1 MSFLALGYGRPLAGR
16 IGDTMGKHEKPA
28 DGKPTPEKLA
38 RILRAARGETYEAKH
53 SKPDR
58 AEGNG
63 EPRKASE

>member
-1 MSFLALGYGRPLAGR
+1 
-16 IGDTMGKHEKPA
+16 MGKHEKPA